1 MTKAFSETFFTVQ
14 EAKDMASPAL
24 EIAQKTKDV
33 GLQLWA
39 ALLIAGN
46 WLVIAADSLDCCLRL
61 TADVW

>member
-1 MTKAFSETFFTVQ
+1 
-14 EAKDMASPAL
+14 MASPAL

-46 WLVIAADSLDCCLRL
+46 WLVLFAGKAITIVFKTCSGCLV
-61 TADVW
+61 T

>member
-1 MTKAFSETFFTVQ
+1 
-14 EAKDMASPAL
+14 MASPAL

-46 WLVIAADSLDCCLRL
+46 WLGIAADKVLTVVLRL